1 MSFDWPWALL
11 GLLAIP
17 IVIYGYILLERRRTR
32 QAEAFANPALM
43 PNLIGRRPGRLR
55 HLPPILALVA
65 LAALTIGLARP
76 HANLSVKREEAT
88 VVLAIDTSKSMVAKD
103 VPPSRLSVAQDAV
116 RRFLDALPEAYRV
129 GMVSFAQSA
138 NTVLPATTNRDVAK
152 RALANLRPGDGTALG
167 EGIARSVQVAQ
178 RVRTADGKR
187 PPAAILVLSDGAQT
201 QGVLQPLQAAQ
212 RARQLKIPVYTVAF
226 GTNAG
231 VVEVVDD
238 EGFRTRVTVP
248 PDPPTLRRVAMA
260 TGGRFYAAPTAAQLN
275 SVYEELGSRVGKVK
289 EDREITAGFA
299 AGGAALLLVAGGLSA
314 FLFGRLP

>member
-116 RRFLDALPEAYRV
+116 RR
-129 GMVSFAQSA
+129 
-138 NTVLPATTNRDVAK
+138 
-152 RALANLRPGDGTALG
+152 
-167 EGIARSVQVAQ
+167 
-178 RVRTADGKR
+178 
-187 PPAAILVLSDGAQT
+187 
-201 QGVLQPLQAAQ
+201 
-212 RARQLKIPVYTVAF
+212 
-226 GTNAG
+226 
-231 VVEVVDD
+231 
-238 EGFRTRVTVP
+238 
-248 PDPPTLRRVAMA
+248 
-260 TGGRFYAAPTAAQLN
+260 
-275 SVYEELGSRVGKVK
+275 
-289 EDREITAGFA
+289 
-299 AGGAALLLVAGGLSA
+299 LL
-314 FLFGRLP
+314 